1 MADEPN
7 PALQSESL
15 APEASKRHGV
25 ALCLSGG
32 GYRAALFHLGALRR
46 LDELGVLPHI
56 TTISS
61 VSGGSIVNAM
71 LATRLDPWPTAANDD
86 KFKAFERDLRDLT
99 RRNIRW
105 IPSFHWVERAYRD
118 KIGKIALGE
127 LPEDGPRFVFCAT
140 DLDNGASWVFE
151 PDPRHP
157 TPRRWRAGSWLA
169 GYAVADEIPLARA
182 VAASSSFPPVLGPVP
197 LSIEAKSYK
206 GGGKRG
212 IKDNLRLTDGGV
224 YDNLGLEA
232 VWKTH
237 RTVLV
242 SDGGATVEPV
252 PYTPWKPWRR
262 FGRYLSVAD
271 GQGDSVRKRWLMASF
286 DSNRR
291 DNRSYGGA
299 YFGIES
305 DPRKYEKRAKEL
317 YSLDLIDRQISE
329 IRTDLDSFSTEEAGI
344 LENAGYLICDAGIRT
359 WSADLADADPPPP
372 DPPYPDLMPDE
383 VADGNLTSRK
393 SGKRRYPFGRF
404 R

>member
-1 MADEPN
+1 
-7 PALQSESL
+7 
-15 APEASKRHGV
+15 V

-32 GYRAALFHLGALRR
+32 GYRAALFHLGAVRR

-71 LATRLDPWPTAANDD
+71 MATRLDPWPTAANDTN
-86 KFKAFERDLRDLT
+86 FEAFERDLRELT

-118 KIGKIALGE
+118 RIGRMALGE
-127 LPEDGPRFVFCAT
+127 LPEGGPRFVFCAT
-140 DLDNGASWVFE
+140 DLDNGVNWTFE
-151 PDPRHP
+151 PDPKRP
-157 TPRRWRAGSWLA
+157 TPRRYLAGSWLA
-169 GYAVADEIPLARA
+169 GYAEADEISLARA

-197 LSIEAKSYK
+197 VPIEAKAYK
-206 GGGKRG
+206 GGDKHG
-212 IKDNLRLTDGGV
+212 IKENLRLTDGGV
-224 YDNLGLEA
+224 YDNLGLEP
-232 VWKTH
+232 VWKSH

-305 DPRKYEKRAKEL
+305 DPTKYGEHATEL
-317 YSLDLIDRQISE
+317 YSLDLIDQQISE
-329 IRTDLDSFSTEEAGI
+329 IRTDLDSFSKEEAGI

-359 WSADLADADPPPP
+359 WSAKLADPNPPPP
-372 DPPYPDLMPDE
+372 TPPFPDLMPDD
-383 VADGNLTSRK
+383 VALRDLARRK